1 MTAPVSE
8 KRTAL
13 LALARERILVLDGA
27 MGTMIQGLQY
37 DEAAFRG
44 ERFRDFH
51 RDLRGNNDLLILTQP
66 KAIEDIHAEYLRSGA
81 DIGATNTFSST
92 SIAQADYDLSAFAY
106 ELNLEGAKLARA
118 AAVRV
123 SAEDG
128 KPRFVAGAL
137 GPTHRTASISPDVS
151 SPGFRAVTFDDLRN
165 AYGEQIN
172 GLLDGG
178 ADLLLVETI
187 FDTLNAKAALYA
199 IAEICE
205 ARGIDVPVMI
215 SGTITDK
222 SGRLLSGQLPEAF
235 WNSVRH
241 ARPVTIGF
249 NCALGAEDLRAHI
262 ADIGRVADTLVCAYP
277 NAGLPNE
284 FGQYDE
290 TPEYMARLIGEFAQA
305 GLVNIVGGCCGTTP
319 DHIAAIAAAVAPHR
333 PRAFPAIEP
342 RLRLSGLEPFELTP
356 AIPFVNVGERT
367 NVTGSAKFRKLITA
381 GDYTAAL
388 QVARDQVENGAQ
400 IIDVNMDEGLLDSE
414 AAMVTF
420 LNLVAAE
427 PDIARV
433 PVMVDSSKF
442 AVIEAGLKCVQGKPV
457 VNSISMKE
465 GEAKFIHE
473 ATIAR
478 RHGAAVVVMAFDEAG
493 QADTFKR
500 KTDICKRAY
509 DILVGQLNFPPEDII
524 FDPNIF
530 AIATGLEEHNNY
542 GVDFIEATRWIRQ
555 NLPHAHISG
564 GVSNLSFS
572 FRGNEPVREAM
583 HSVFLYHA
591 FKAGMD
597 MCIVNAGQM
606 IVYDDIDPELRQV
619 CEDVNLNRDP
629 GASERLLAL
638 AEQFRG
644 KEKQT
649 QEQDLAWREWPVE
662 KRLSHAL
669 VHGITEFI
677 EEDTEAVRKT
687 VERPL
692 NAIEGPLMD
701 GMNVVGDLFGDGKMF
716 LPQVVKSARV
726 MKQEVAY
733 LMPFM
738 EEEKARN
745 LANGVTSTGG
755 RNAAGK
761 IVLATVKGDV
771 HDIGKNIVGIVLQCN
786 NFEVI
791 DLGVMVPAAKIIET
805 AKAEGADIICL
816 SGLITPSLDEM
827 SHLAGELARLGM
839 NVPLLIGGATTS
851 RVHTAVKIDPN
862 YRGGPVVH
870 VNDASRAVGVVSS
883 LLSPERR
890 EAYAAEVRADYAKI
904 SAAHFRAQADKK
916 RLKLADARANAVAID
931 FAKTPPKKPAF
942 LGVKSFVDYD
952 LAELADYIDW
962 TPFFQ
967 TWELTGRFPAILDD
981 PKVGEVARS
990 LYDDARK
997 MLDLI
1002 VKEKW
1007 FTAQATIGFWPA
1019 NADGDDIAVYADDRR
1034 EQQIATFHTLRQQL
1048 EKREGRFNAALSD
1061 FIAPVASGVPDYIGA
1076 FVVTAGI
1083 GEDVI
1088 ADRFKNANDDYSS
1101 ILCKALADRLAEA
1114 FAERMHLRVR
1124 TEFWN
1129 YAPDEALTPEQL
1141 ILEQYQG
1148 IRPAPG
1154 YPAQPDHTEKAT
1166 LFSLL
1171 DAENTA
1177 GVKLTE
1183 NFAMWPGSSVSGL
1196 YFSHP
1201 ESFYF
1206 GVGKIERDQV
1216 EDYAMRKGWSV
1227 AEAERWLA
1235 PVLNYIPAKDQSAQ
1249 DRREK
1254 AAMPTQPPATAVPAN
1269 DVAAGELAT
1278 HPPGCNCAVHLAY
1291 RKKAARAG

>member
-1 MTAPVSE
+1 MTVSTSP

-13 LALARERILVLDGA
+13 LNAARERILVLDGA
-27 MGTMIQGLQY
+27 MGTMIQNLQF

-44 ERFRDFH
+44 ERFKDFH

-66 KAIEDIHAEYLRSGA
+66 QAIEDIHAAYLRAGA
-81 DIGATNTFSST
+81 DIVATNTFSTT
-92 SIAQADYDLSAFAY
+92 SIAQADYDLTDIVCEMAR
-106 ELNLEGAKLARA
+106 EGARLAGNA
-118 AAVRV
+118 ARRV
-123 SAEDG
+123 EAEDG
-128 KPRFVAGAL
+128 KPRFVAGAI
-137 GPTHRTASISPDVS
+137 GPTNRTASISPDVS
-151 SPGFRAVTFDDLRN
+151 NPGYRAVTFDDLRKS
-165 AYGEQIN
+165 YGEQIN
-172 GLLDGG
+172 GMLDGG
-178 ADLLLVETI
+178 VDLLLVETI

-199 IAEICE
+199 IAEITE
-205 ARGIDVPVMI
+205 ARGIDVPVMV

-222 SGRLLSGQLPEAF
+222 SGRLLSGQMPEAF

-241 ARPVTIGF
+241 AKPVTIGF

-290 TPEYMARLIGEFAQA
+290 TPEYMARLVGEFARD

-319 DHIAAIAAAVAPHR
+319 DHIAAIAAAVAPHK
-333 PRAFPAIEP
+333 PRIVPEIEP
-342 RLRLSGLEPFELTP
+342 RLRLSGLEPFILTD

-367 NVTGSAKFRKLITA
+367 NVTGSARFRKLITA

-442 AVIEAGLKCVQGKPV
+442 SVIESGLKCVQGKPV

-465 GEAKFIHE
+465 GEEKFIHE
-473 ATIAR
+473 AKIAR
-478 RHGAAVVVMAFDEAG
+478 RHGAAVVVMAFDEVG
-493 QADTFKR
+493 QADTFAR
-500 KTDICKRAY
+500 KTEICKRAY
-509 DILVGQLNFPPEDII
+509 DILVDRVGFPPEDII

-530 AIATGLEEHNNY
+530 AIATGIEEHNNY

-555 NLPHAHISG
+555 NLPGAHISG

-591 FKAGMD
+591 IKAGMD
-597 MCIVNAGQM
+597 MGIVNAGQM
-606 IVYDDIDPELRQV
+606 IVYDDIDAELRQV
-619 CEDVNLNRDP
+619 CEDVILNRDP

-638 AEQFRG
+638 AEKFRG
-644 KEKQT
+644 NKTQTKEA
-649 QEQDLAWREWPVE
+649 DLAWREWPVE
-662 KRLSHAL
+662 KRLSHSL

-677 EEDTEAVRKT
+677 DVDTEEARKASK
-687 VERPL
+687 RPL
-692 NAIEGPLMD
+692 DVIEGPLMA

-726 MKQEVAY
+726 MKQAVAW

-745 LANGVTSTGG
+745 LANGIGTEGSSS
-755 RNAAGK
+755 AGK

-791 DLGVMVPAAKIIET
+791 DLGVMVPAAKIVET
-805 AKAEGADIICL
+805 VKAEKADIVGL

-827 SHLAGELARLGM
+827 AFFAGELQREGLKL
-839 NVPLLIGGATTS
+839 PLLIGGATTS
-851 RVHTAVKIDPN
+851 RVHTAVKIDPS
-862 YRGGPVVH
+862 YRAGPVVH
-870 VNDASRAVGVVSS
+870 VNDASRAVGVASS
-883 LLSPERR
+883 LLSPEKR
-890 EAYAAEVRADYAKI
+890 EAYAAEVRAEYAKI
-904 SAAHFRAQADKK
+904 SDAHLRAQADKK
-916 RLKLADARANAVAID
+916 RLKLAAARANRVPVD
-931 FAKTPPKKPAF
+931 FAANKPVKPTF
-942 LGVKSFVDYD
+942 LGIRSFDDYD
-952 LAELADYIDW
+952 LAELVPYIDW

-967 TWELTGRFPAILDD
+967 TWELAGRFPAILDD
-981 PKVGEVARS
+981 SKVGEVARS

-1007 FTAQATIGFWPA
+1007 FRARATVGFWPA
-1019 NADGDDIAVYADDRR
+1019 NAEGDDIVLYADESRTR
-1034 EQQIATFHTLRQQL
+1034 QIATLHTLRQQL
-1048 EKREGRFNAALSD
+1048 EKREGRFNAALAD
-1061 FIAPVASGVPDYIGA
+1061 FVAPAGAGVPDYVGG

-1083 GEDVI
+1083 GEDVV
-1088 ADRFKNANDDYSS
+1088 ADRFKMANDDYSS

-1114 FAERMHLRVR
+1114 FAERMHARVR
-1124 TEFWN
+1124 REFWA
-1129 YAPDEALTPEQL
+1129 YAPDEALTSEDL
-1141 ILEQYQG
+1141 ILEKYQG

-1166 LFSLL
+1166 LFELL
-1171 DAENTA
+1171 DAEATA

-1183 NFAMWPGSSVSGL
+1183 SYAMWPGSSVSGL
-1196 YFSHP
+1196 YFANP
-1201 ESFYF
+1201 ESYYF

-1216 EDYAMRKGWSV
+1216 EDYAARKGLTV
-1227 AEAERWLA
+1227 AETERWLA
-1235 PVLNYIPAKDQSAQ
+1235 PVLNYIPSQQTD
-1249 DRREK
+1249 K
-1254 AAMPTQPPATAVPAN
+1254 AFAATPAN
-1269 DVAAGELAT
+1269 DETSKDLAS
-1278 HPPGCNCAVHLAY
+1278 HPPGCTCAVHLVWQ
-1291 RKKAARAG
+1291 KKRAGAG

>member
-1 MTAPVSE
+1 MSAPVSP
-8 KRTAL
+8 KRIAL
-13 LALARERILVLDGA
+13 LAAAKERILVLDGA
-27 MGTMIQGLQY
+27 MGTMIQALAL

-44 ERFRDFH
+44 DRFKNFH

-66 KAIEDIHAEYLRSGA
+66 KAIEDIHAAYLRAGA
-81 DIGATNTFSST
+81 DIVATNTFSST
-92 SIAQADYDLSAFAY
+92 RIAQADYDLGSIVY
-106 ELNLEGAKLARA
+106 EMNLEGAKLARSA
-118 AAVRV
+118 AERV
-123 SAEDG
+123 SREDG

-137 GPTHRTASISPDVS
+137 GPTNRTASISPDVAN
-151 SPGFRAVTFDDLRN
+151 PGYRAVTFDDLRE
-165 AYGEQIN
+165 AYGEQAR

-178 ADLLLVETI
+178 VDLLLIETI

-199 IAEICE
+199 ISEILE
-205 ARGIDVPVMI
+205 ERDVDVPVMI

-235 WNSVRH
+235 WHSIRH
-241 ARPVTIGF
+241 ARPITVGF

-262 ADIGRVADTLVCAYP
+262 ADIGRVAGTLICAYP

-290 TPEYMARLIGEFAQA
+290 TPDYMARLIGEFARD
-305 GLVNIVGGCCGTTP
+305 GLVNVVGGCCGTTP
-319 DHIAAIAAAVAPHR
+319 EHIAAIAAAVAPHK
-333 PRAFPAIEP
+333 PRVVPDIEP
-342 RLRLSGLEPFELTP
+342 RLRLSGLEPFTLTP
-356 AIPFVNVGERT
+356 AIPFINVGERT

-388 QVARDQVENGAQ
+388 QVARDQVNNGAVV
-400 IIDVNMDEGLLDSE
+400 IDVNMDEGLLDSE
-414 AAMVTF
+414 AAMRTF

-457 VNSISMKE
+457 VNSISLKE
-465 GEAKFIHE
+465 GEEKFIHE
-473 ATIAR
+473 AKIAR
-478 RHGAAVVVMAFDEAG
+478 RHGAAVVVMAFDEKG
-493 QADTFKR
+493 QADTFAR
-500 KTDICKRAY
+500 KTEICRRAY
-509 DILVGQLNFPPEDII
+509 DILVKRLGFPPEDII

-530 AIATGLEEHNNY
+530 AIATGIEEHNNY
-542 GVDFIEATRWIRQ
+542 GVDFIEAARWIRK
-555 NLPHAHISG
+555 NLPGAHVSG

-591 FKAGMD
+591 IHAGMD
-597 MCIVNAGQM
+597 MGIVNAGQM

-619 CEDVNLNRDP
+619 CEDVVLNRDAAA
-629 GASERLLAL
+629 GERLLAL
-638 AEQFRG
+638 AEKFRG
-644 KEKQT
+644 KGREAK
-649 QEQDLAWREWPVE
+649 EADLAWREWPVD

-677 EEDTEAVRKT
+677 EEDTEAARRAVA
-687 VERPL
+687 RPL
-692 NAIEGPLMD
+692 DVIEGPLMA
-701 GMNVVGDLFGDGKMF
+701 GMNVVGDLFGDGRMF

-726 MKQEVAY
+726 MKQAVAY

-745 LANGVTSTGG
+745 LANGAASVG
-755 RNAAGK
+755 RQSAGK

-805 AKAEGADIICL
+805 AKTEHADIVGL

-827 SHLAGELARLGM
+827 AFLAGELQREGM
-839 NVPLLIGGATTS
+839 KVPLLIGGATTS

-862 YRGGPVVH
+862 YRSGPVVH
-870 VNDASRAVGVVSS
+870 VNDASRAVGVASS
-883 LLSPERR
+883 LVSLEKRV
-890 EAYAAEVRADYAKI
+890 AFAADVRAEYEKI
-904 SAAHFRAQADKK
+904 SAAHLRAQADKK
-916 RLKLADARANAVAID
+916 RLTLVNARANAVKID
-931 FAKTPPKKPAF
+931 FAKTRPVKPSF
-942 LGVKSFVDYD
+942 LGVKSFADYD
-952 LAELADYIDW
+952 LAELVGYIDW

-967 TWELTGRFPAILDD
+967 TWELTGRFPAILEDE
-981 PKVGEVARS
+981 KVGEAARA
-990 LYDDARK
+990 LYADARA
-997 MLDLI
+997 MLHRI

-1007 FTAQATIGFWPA
+1007 FRASCAIGFWPA
-1019 NADGDDIAVYADDRR
+1019 NAEGDDIVLYTDEARKTKV
-1034 EQQIATFHTLRQQL
+1034 ATLHTLRQQL

-1061 FIAPVASGVPDYIGA
+1061 FIAPAGVPDYIGG

-1083 GEDVI
+1083 GEDAV
-1088 ADRFKNANDDYSS
+1088 ADRFKQKNDDYSS

-1114 FAERMHLRVR
+1114 FAERMHARVR
-1124 TEFWN
+1124 REFWG
-1129 YAPDEALTPEQL
+1129 YAGDEKLSAEDL
-1141 ILEQYQG
+1141 ILEKYQG

-1166 LFSLL
+1166 LFALL
-1171 DAENTA
+1171 DAEKNA
-1177 GVKLTE
+1177 GINLTE
-1183 NFAMWPGSSVSGL
+1183 SFAMWPGSSVSGL
-1196 YFSHP
+1196 YFASP

-1216 EDYAMRKGWSV
+1216 EDYAARKAMTV
-1227 AEAERWLA
+1227 AEVERWLA
-1235 PVLNYIPAKDQSAQ
+1235 PILNYIPAQAQSAEG
-1249 DRREK
+1249 RATNAK
-1254 AAMPTQPPATAVPAN
+1254 ATTPAVP
-1269 DVAAGELAT
+1269 LADDLAS
-1278 HPPGCNCAVHLAY
+1278 HPPGCGCAVHLAW
-1291 RKKAARAG
+1291 RKKAVAG

>member
-1 MTAPVSE
+1 MTVSTSP

-13 LALARERILVLDGA
+13 INAARERILVLDGA
-27 MGTMIQGLQY
+27 MGTMIQNLQF

-44 ERFRDFH
+44 ERFKNFH

-66 KAIEDIHAEYLRSGA
+66 QAIEDIHAAYLRAGA
-81 DIGATNTFSST
+81 DIVATNTFSTT
-92 SIAQADYDLSAFAY
+92 SIAQADYDLAEIVY
-106 ELNLEGAKLARA
+106 EMAREGARLAGNA
-118 AAVRV
+118 ARRV
-123 SAEDG
+123 AAEDG
-128 KPRFVAGAL
+128 KPRFVAGAI
-137 GPTHRTASISPDVS
+137 GPTNRTASISPDVS
-151 SPGFRAVTFDDLRN
+151 NPGYRAVTFDDLRKS
-165 AYGEQIN
+165 YGEQIR
-172 GLLDGG
+172 GLIDGG
-178 ADLLLVETI
+178 VDLLLVETI

-199 IAEICE
+199 IAEITE
-205 ARGIDVPVMI
+205 ARGIDVPVMV

-222 SGRLLSGQLPEAF
+222 SGRLLSGQMPEAF

-241 ARPVTIGF
+241 AKPVTIGF

-290 TPEYMARLIGEFAQA
+290 TPEYMARLIGEFARD

-319 DHIAAIAAAVAPHR
+319 DHIAAIAAAVAPHK
-333 PRAFPAIEP
+333 PRVVPEITP
-342 RLRLSGLEPFELTP
+342 RLRLSGLESFVLTD
-356 AIPFVNVGERT
+356 AIPFVNIGERT
-367 NVTGSAKFRKLITA
+367 NVTGSARFRKLVTA

-442 AVIEAGLKCVQGKPV
+442 SVIEAGLKCVQGKPV

-465 GEAKFIHE
+465 GEDKFIHE
-473 ATIAR
+473 ARIAR
-478 RHGAAVVVMAFDEAG
+478 RHGAAVVVMAFDEVG
-493 QADTFKR
+493 QADTFAR
-500 KTDICKRAY
+500 KTEICKRAY
-509 DILVGQLNFPPEDII
+509 DILVNRIGFPPEDII

-530 AIATGLEEHNNY
+530 AIATGIEEHNNY

-591 FKAGMD
+591 IKAGMD
-597 MCIVNAGQM
+597 MGIVNAGQM
-606 IVYDDIDPELRQV
+606 VVYDDIDPELRQV
-619 CEDVNLNRDP
+619 CEDVILNRDP

-638 AEQFRG
+638 AEKFRG
-644 KEKQT
+644 NKTQTKEA
-649 QEQDLAWREWPVE
+649 DLAWREWPVS
-662 KRLSHAL
+662 KRLSHSL

-677 EEDTEAVRKT
+677 EQDTEEARKASS
-687 VERPL
+687 RPL
-692 NAIEGPLMD
+692 DVIEGPLMA

-726 MKQEVAY
+726 MKQAVAW

-745 LANGVTSTGG
+745 LANGIGTEGSSS
-755 RNAAGK
+755 AGK

-786 NFEVI
+786 NYEVI
-791 DLGVMVPAAKIIET
+791 DLGVMVPASKIVET
-805 AKAEGADIICL
+805 VKAEKADIVGL

-827 SHLAGELARLGM
+827 AFFAGELQREGLKL
-839 NVPLLIGGATTS
+839 PLLIGGATTS
-851 RVHTAVKIDPN
+851 RVHTAVKIDPS
-862 YRGGPVVH
+862 YRAGPVVH
-870 VNDASRAVGVVSS
+870 VNDASRAVGVASA
-883 LLSPERR
+883 LLSPEKRD
-890 EAYAAEVRADYAKI
+890 AYAAEVRAEYAKI
-904 SAAHFRAQADKK
+904 SEAHLRAQADKK
-916 RLKLADARANAVAID
+916 RLKLADARKNRVPVD
-931 FAKTPPKKPAF
+931 FAANKPVKPTF
-942 LGVKSFVDYD
+942 LGTRSFDDYD
-952 LAELADYIDW
+952 LAELVPYIDW

-967 TWELTGRFPAILDD
+967 TWELAGRFPAILDD
-981 PKVGEVARS
+981 AKVGEVARS

-997 MLDLI
+997 MLDRI

-1007 FTAQATIGFWPA
+1007 FSARATIGFWPA
-1019 NADGDDIAVYADDRR
+1019 NAEGDDIVLYADESRTKS
-1034 EQQIATFHTLRQQL
+1034 IATLHTLRQQL
-1048 EKREGRFNAALSD
+1048 EKREGRFNAALAD
-1061 FIAPVASGVPDYIGA
+1061 FIAPVGVPDYVGG

-1083 GEDVI
+1083 GEDAV
-1088 ADRFKNANDDYSS
+1088 ADRFKKANDDYSS

-1114 FAERMHLRVR
+1114 FAERMHARVR
-1124 TEFWN
+1124 REFWA
-1129 YAPDEALTPEQL
+1129 YAPDEALSNDEM
-1141 ILEQYQG
+1141 ILEKYHG

-1166 LFSLL
+1166 LFELL
-1171 DAENTA
+1171 DAEATA

-1183 NFAMWPGSSVSGL
+1183 SFAMWPGSSVSGL
-1196 YFSHP
+1196 YFANP
-1201 ESFYF
+1201 ESYYF

-1216 EDYAMRKGWSV
+1216 EDYAARKGMSV
-1227 AEAERWLA
+1227 AETERWLA
-1235 PVLNYIPAKDQSAQ
+1235 PVLNYIPS
-1249 DRREK
+1249 REETDK
-1254 AAMPTQPPATAVPAN
+1254 AFAATPAN
-1269 DVAAGELAT
+1269 DETSKDLAS
-1278 HPPGCNCAVHLAY
+1278 HPPGCTCAVHLVWQ
-1291 RKKAARAG
+1291 KKRAGAG

>member
-1 MTAPVSE
+1 MKVPASP
-8 KRTAL
+8 KRISL
-13 LALARERILVLDGA
+13 LAAARERILVLDGA
-27 MGTMIQGLQY
+27 MGTMIQGLQF
-37 DEAAFRG
+37 DEAAFRSA
-44 ERFRDFH
+44 RFADFH
-51 RDLRGNNDLLILTQP
+51 RDVRGNNDLLNLTQP
-66 KAIEDIHAEYLRSGA
+66 QAIEDIHAEYLRAGA
-81 DIGATNTFSST
+81 DIVATNTFSST
-92 SIAQADYDLSAFAY
+92 SIAQADYDMAELAY
-106 ELNLEGAKLARA
+106 ELNRDGAKLAHA
-118 AAVRV
+118 AAERV

-128 KPRFVAGAL
+128 KPRFVAGAI
-137 GPTHRTASISPDVS
+137 GPTNRTASISPDVAN
-151 SPGFRAVTFDDLRN
+151 PGYRAVTFDDLRR

-178 ADLLLVETI
+178 VDLLLVETI

-199 IAEICE
+199 IAEIAE
-205 ARGIDVPVMI
+205 ERGIDVPVMV

-222 SGRLLSGQLPEAF
+222 SGRLLSGQMPEAF

-241 ARPVTIGF
+241 TRPITIGF

-290 TPEYMARLIGEFAQA
+290 SPEYMARLIGEFARD

-319 DHIAAIAAAVAPHR
+319 EHIAAIVAAVAPYR
-333 PRAFPAIEP
+333 PRIIPTIEP
-342 RLRLSGLEPFELTP
+342 RLRLSGLEPFALTP

-367 NVTGSAKFRKLITA
+367 NVTGSARFRKLITS
-381 GDYTAAL
+381 GDYSAAL

-414 AAMVTF
+414 AAMTTF
-420 LNLVAAE
+420 LNLVASE

-442 AVIEAGLKCVQGKPV
+442 HVIEAGLKCLQGKPV
-457 VNSISMKE
+457 VNSISLKE
-465 GEAKFIHE
+465 GEEKFVHE
-473 ATIAR
+473 ARIAR
-478 RHGAAVVVMAFDEAG
+478 RHGAAVVVMAFDEKG
-493 QADTFKR
+493 QADTFAR
-500 KTDICKRAY
+500 KTEICKRAY
-509 DILVGQLNFPPEDII
+509 DILVDKIDFPPEDII

-530 AIATGLEEHNNY
+530 AIATGLDEHNNY
-542 GVDFIEATRWIRQ
+542 GVDFIEAARWIRQ
-555 NLPHAHISG
+555 NLPGAHVSG

-591 FKAGMD
+591 IKAGMD
-597 MCIVNAGQM
+597 MGIVNAGQM

-619 CEDVNLNRDP
+619 CEDVVLNRDP
-629 GASERLLAL
+629 GAAERLLAL
-638 AEQFRG
+638 AEKFRG
-644 KEKQT
+644 KQT
-649 QEQDLAWREWPVE
+649 QTREADLAWREWPVE

-677 EEDTEAVRKT
+677 EEDTEAARKT
-687 VERPL
+687 VDRPL
-692 NAIEGPLMD
+692 GVIEGPLMA
-701 GMNVVGDLFGDGKMF
+701 GMNIVGDLFGDGKMF

-726 MKQEVAY
+726 MKQAVAY

-738 EEEKARN
+738 EEEKARS
-745 LANGVTSTGG
+745 LANGITGDAG
-755 RNAAGK
+755 NSAGK

-791 DLGVMVPAAKIIET
+791 DLGVMVPASKIIET
-805 AKAEGADIICL
+805 AKAEKADIIGL

-827 SHLAGELARLGM
+827 SFLASEMERQLM
-839 NVPLLIGGATTS
+839 KVPLLIGGATTS

-862 YRGGPVVH
+862 YSGGPVVH
-870 VNDASRAVGVVSS
+870 VNDASRAVGVASS
-883 LLSPERR
+883 LLSPEKRDAFAADIR
-890 EAYAAEVRADYAKI
+890 AEYARI
-904 SAAHFRAQADKK
+904 SDAHFRAQADKK
-916 RLKLADARANAVAID
+916 RLRLADARANAVPVD
-931 FAKTPPKKPAF
+931 FAKAPPHRPAF
-942 LGVKSFVDYD
+942 LGVRSFDDYD
-952 LAELADYIDW
+952 LAELAAYIDW

-967 TWELTGRFPAILDD
+967 TWELAGRFPAILDD

-990 LYDDARK
+990 LYDDARQ
-997 MLDLI
+997 MLDRI

-1007 FTAQATIGFWPA
+1007 FRARATIGFWPA
-1019 NADGDDIAVYADDRR
+1019 NAVGDDIVLYADETRR
-1034 EQQIATFHTLRQQL
+1034 EQIATLHTLRQQL
-1048 EKREGRFNAALSD
+1048 AKREGRFNAALSD
-1061 FIAPVASGVPDYIGA
+1061 FIAPASSGVPDYVGG

-1083 GEDVI
+1083 GEDAV

-1114 FAERMHLRVR
+1114 FAERMHQRVR
-1124 TEFWN
+1124 KEFWG
-1129 YAPDEALTPEQL
+1129 YAPDEALSPEEL
-1141 ILEQYQG
+1141 ILEKYQG

-1166 LFSLL
+1166 LFALL

-1183 NFAMWPGSSVSGL
+1183 SFAMWPGSSVSGL
-1196 YFSHP
+1196 YFASP

-1216 EDYAMRKGWSV
+1216 EDYAARKGMTT
-1227 AEAERWLA
+1227 AEVERWLA
-1235 PVLNYIPAKDQSAQ
+1235 PVLNYIPTQDQSATG
-1249 DRREK
+1249 RAVKE
-1254 AAMPTQPPATAVPAN
+1254 AMSTLAPAAVPAN
-1269 DVAAGELAT
+1269 DIAS
-1278 HPPGCNCAVHLAY
+1278 HPPGCTCAVHLAW
-1291 RKKAARAG
+1291 RKKAVGAG